1 MKQGKPG
8 AGAFTRHRPI
18 GWKRI
23 GALALLAAISLLGLP
38 QAAHASCSFDRGYS
52 QGTYSVSVP
61 SSIVND
67 PGIAV
72 GQVLFTSTATPI
84 DQAVYFG
91 CRRNGNGWGLVNEVG
106 ATPGT
111 TTNLFPSNVPG
122 VGYRILQS
130 GNYIYPYPYFSLDG
144 SSSWYEA
151 DAVTLEIVKTGTIAD
166 GSSLS
171 MGPLVSFRAG
181 SGGNGSIYDAVV
193 KLANSLT
200 FTAPACQVSTPNIDV
215 TLPTVSSGAFSG
227 VGSVTGATPFQIG
240 LQCSSGATVRITM
253 TTATPVAGQTGV
265 IAPSSGTT
273 SGVGVQVLNSS
284 GNPVQFGNPAVIGA
298 TPNGS
303 MTVNYSARYF
313 QTAPAV
319 GPGTLGATATFTL
332 SYQ

>member
-1 MKQGKPG
+1 MKQGKPDA
-8 AGAFTRHRPI
+8 AGTRRRSSA
-18 GWKRI
+18 GWRRI
-23 GALALLAAISLLGLP
+23 GALVLLAALSLLGLS
-38 QAAHASCSFDRGYS
+38 QSARASCSFDRGSS
-52 QGTYSVSVP
+52 QGNYYVSVP

-84 DQAVYFG
+84 SPTVYFN
-91 CRRNGNGWGLVNEVG
+91 CRHRGNGWGLVNDVG
-106 ATPGT
+106 VTPGT

-144 SSSWYEA
+144 SSSWYES

-166 GSSLS
+166 GSTLS
-171 MGPLVSFRAG
+171 MGPLVSFEAG
-181 SGGNGSIYDAVV
+181 SGGSGSIYDAVIN
-193 KLANSLT
+193 LANSLT
-200 FTAPACQVSTPNIDV
+200 FTAPACQVSTPNVDV

-227 VGSVTGATPFQIG
+227 VGSVTGATPFQIR

-253 TTATPVAGQTGV
+253 TTGTPVGGQTGV

-273 SGVGVQVLNSS
+273 TGVGVQVLSSS
-284 GNPVQFGNPAVIGA
+284 GNPVQFGTAAVIGA
-298 TPNGS
+298 TPNGT

-313 QTAPAV
+313 QTAATV

>member
-38 QAAHASCSFDRGYS
+38 QAAHADCYFTSWTGT
-52 QGTYSVSVP
+52 GTYSVAVP
-61 SSIVND
+61 TSIVND
-67 PGIAV
+67 PTIPN
-72 GQVLFTSTATPI
+72 GQVLSTSTATPI
-84 DQAVYFG
+84 NQTVHFSCYG
-91 CRRNGNGWGLVNEVG
+91 GGNYWGLINQVG
-106 ATPGT
+106 STPGP
-111 TTNLFPSNVPG
+111 TTNLFPTSVAG
-122 VGYRILQS
+122 VGYRVLQR
-130 GNYIYPYPYFSLDG
+130 GGYIYPYPYFRLNG
-144 SSSWYEA
+144 ANWQEN
-151 DAVTLEIVKTGTIAD
+151 DAVTLEIVKTGAIAD
-166 GSSLS
+166 GSVLNSGLLATFQA
-171 MGPLVSFRAG
+171 GPRG
-181 SGGNGSIYDAVV
+181 YGSISDAVI

-200 FTAPACQVSTPNIDV
+200 FTAPACQVSTPNINV